1 MRIAI
6 GCDHRGGKVA
16 YRLVRD
22 VFLRDHHA
30 DLEYDAQSSD
40 VDRIV
45 GAFYIADSGD
55 GMRVRPI
62 EYGQPLDKYEAS
74 DSVDAFAAD
83 ETNECVDYPDVAAA
97 VAELVSEGKA
107 DRGVLIC
114 GTGIGMCITANK
126 FYGVRAAVCFN
137 EVAAELSRRHNDAN
151 VLCVSGEF
159 LSISAIESL
168 VRIWMETGYDGG
180 RHEPRVQKICEIEK
194 QTGL

>member
-6 GCDHRGGKVA
+6 GSDHRGEKVA
-16 YRLVRD
+16 YRLIRD
-22 VFLRDHHA
+22 VFMRDHHA
-30 DLEYDAQSSD
+30 NSEFDARQSG

-45 GAFYIADSGD
+45 GAFFIADSEKGT
-55 GMRVRPI
+55 RVRPI
-62 EYGQPLDKYEAS
+62 EYGSPLDKFEES

-83 ETNECVDYPDVAAA
+83 ETTSCLDYPDVAAA

-107 DRGVLIC
+107 DRGVLVC

-126 FYGVRAAVCFN
+126 FMGVRAAVCYN

-151 VLCVSGEF
+151 VLCISGEF
-159 LSISAIESL
+159 LSMPAIESL

-180 RHEPRVQKICEIEK
+180 RHAPRVQKIAEIEK